1 MSTKTTFKRVALV
14 AVASMG
20 FGVLTSVAPATAAT
34 AVPTAVTALAIA
46 PVRVGVDSTANVAV
60 TIPTPTVIGDTFT
73 VTATVISRPATSA
86 ATVQVVTGTVAAAS
100 WGTSTT
106 KRNAT
111 VVAAGAA
118 SQTVASGLAAV
129 TTTTETT
136 SYVGVTLA
144 GIDKEGTY
152 TVLFSVGN
160 ATYVAGDKSTTLTFT
175 TVGAPSTIT
184 LSGPAGTT
192 IPTAGAG
199 LGNGIPLKIVVKDA
213 NGVVTKPNAFETIG
227 LTVTTGS
234 ATLSKASLS
243 ASDFASGA
251 AYVTIKDTI
260 ASDVVVITAAGS
272 GMITA
277 AVTTTLTM
285 SSSKD
290 SGTAAGTPVWQYSD
304 GTATKGF
311 KATDATHYI
320 VSSAATSASWSLKTL
335 TANGLAADTTST
347 VKYTTV
353 AITDTTGHI
362 TGVPATVFDVVVSQ
376 AGLGATVSSAAG
388 ITATLGT
395 TGSYTM
401 TALAVTLYV
410 TAATPVASTTGA
422 IAPAIINTATG
433 SVITVSAN
441 ITDQFANAWQYA
453 AVAVTVAGRNTK
465 TSNLVS
471 DADGNVSYS
480 YTDSGTAGT
489 SDLITFTGPGTAA
502 TRAVTYGTYTPA
514 TLTLTGGSTTA
525 GVTAAVATVRDINA
539 GDGVE
544 ATQYGFIATVKDA
557 NGALLT
563 GVPVTFT
570 ISGTTGAAITSTTK
584 TVATGAAGTA
594 TAQVYGWVAGT
605 YTVTATAGTIS
616 GTGAITFGQT
626 AKGEER
632 SISVKASGPIATAT
646 VVDRF
651 GNPVPGVTVYA
662 TKTGDGF
669 FGAGVTK
676 TSGTT
681 DSAGQVEFV
690 ITGGSADVTVSTINY
705 ADVAG
710 TYGSGQTSAPKGYLT
725 NARTAAALA
734 LLAFTAST
742 TGTALVAE
750 TYVGA
755 SIDAAGVASATVA
768 LSNNAAV
775 DNSQAAADA
784 AAEATDAANA
794 ATDAANA
801 AAEAADAATAAAQ
814 DAADAVAAL
823 STQVSEMVNAL
834 KKQITALTNLVIK
847 IQKKVK
853 A

>member
-14 AVASMG
+14 AVASLG
-20 FGVLTSVAPATAAT
+20 FGVLTSVAPASAAT
-34 AVPTAVTALAIA
+34 ATTTAVTALAIA
-46 PVRVGVDSTANVAV
+46 PVRVGVDSTANVGV
-60 TIPTPTVIGDTFT
+60 TITTPTVVNDTFT
-73 VTATVISRPATSA
+73 VTATVISRPTSSA
-86 ATVQVVTGTVAAAS
+86 ATAQVVTGTVNSAS

-106 KRNAT
+106 KLNAT
-111 VVAAGAA
+111 VTGSSA
-118 SQTVASGLAAV
+118 SQTVSTGTAAV
-129 TTTTETT
+129 STTTVTT
-136 SYVGVTLA
+136 AYVGVTLA

-152 TVLFSVGN
+152 TVLVSVGN
-160 ATYVAGDKSTTLTFT
+160 ATYTAGDKSTTLTFT
-175 TVGAPSTIT
+175 TTGAPATVAIS
-184 LSGPAGTT
+184 SVVGTT
-192 IPTAGAG
+192 IPTAAAG
-199 LGNGIPLKIVVKDA
+199 TGNGIPVKIVVKDA

-243 ASDFASGA
+243 AADFASGA
-251 AYVTIKDTI
+251 AYVTVKDAT
-260 ASDVVVITAAGS
+260 ASDVVVITASGS
-272 GMITA
+272 GLITS
-277 AVTTTLTM
+277 AVSTTFTM

-311 KATDATHYI
+311 KKTDATHYI
-320 VSSAATSASWSLKTL
+320 VSSAATSASWSLTTL
-335 TANGLAADTTST
+335 TANGLSTDTAPAS
-347 VKYTTV
+347 KYTTV
-353 AITDTTGHI
+353 TVADTTGNI
-362 TGVPATVFDVVVSQ
+362 TGVPGTSYDVVVSQ
-376 AGLGATVSSAAG
+376 AGLGGTVSSAVSPS
-388 ITATLGT
+388 ATLGT
-395 TGSYTM
+395 TGSYTV
-401 TALAVTLYV
+401 TALSVTLYV
-410 TAATPVASTTGA
+410 TAATPVASVTGA
-422 IAPAIINTATG
+422 IAPSIINTATG
-433 SVITVSAN
+433 SAITVSAN

-465 TSNLVS
+465 SSNLVS

-480 YTDSGTAGT
+480 YTDAGTAGT
-489 SDLITFTGPGTAA
+489 SDLITFTGPGTAV
-502 TRAVTYGTYTPA
+502 TRTVTYGTYTPA
-514 TLTLTGGSTTA
+514 TLTLTGGNTTA
-525 GVTAAVATVRDINA
+525 GVTAAVSTVQDINA

-544 ATQYGFIATVKDA
+544 ATTYGFTATVKDA

-570 ISGTTGAAITSTTK
+570 ISGTTGAAILSTTK
-584 TVATGAAGTA
+584 TVQTGAAGTA
-594 TAQVYGWVAGT
+594 KALVYGWVAGT
-605 YTVTATAGTIS
+605 YTVTATAGTIT
-616 GTGAITFGQT
+616 GTGTITFGQT

-632 SISVKASGPIATAT
+632 AISVKAAGPIATAT

-710 TYGSGQTSAPKGYLT
+710 SYGSGQTSAPKGYLA

-734 LLAFTAST
+734 LNIFTAST
-742 TGTALVAE
+742 AGTALVAE

-755 SIDAAGVASATVA
+755 SIDAAGVASATVS

-823 STQVSEMVNAL
+823 STQVSEMIDAL